1 MQPGQT
7 TRLPLPQDTTVMPW
21 AYFVRRVALFF
32 VVVLTAM
39 TANFVI
45 AHSVPGDPIG
55 AVISQMTTRGGAVE
69 NSAEIIASYRE
80 RFGLDQPT
88 WVQYLIYIWNTAR
101 FDLGTS
107 IIYFP
112 QSVASSIA
120 TALPWTIGL
129 LFVATV
135 IAFTMG
141 SVIGA
146 LLAWSSAPRL
156 VRAFAPLLMIF
167 SSIPY
172 YLLALILL
180 YVFAVWPNWFPLGGG
195 MASGTAGAPL
205 SIEKFINLAYHAV
218 LPALSIVLAGL
229 GFWALSMRG
238 AMINVLGEDY
248 LVLAEAEG
256 LTRRRIFFAYGMRNA
271 LLPQVTNLA
280 LSLGTIASGAVLVEV
295 AFNYPG
301 IGFLL
306 YDALRASDYFMIQGI
321 CFVLVLTVA
330 VAVLILDLIYPLIDP
345 RIARR

>member
-1 MQPGQT
+1 MTWG
-7 TRLPLPQDTTVMPW
+7 
-21 AYFVRRVALFF
+21 YFFKRVALFF

-45 AHSVPGDPIG
+45 SHSVPGDPIG
-55 AVISQMTTRGGAVE
+55 GVISQMTSRGGAVE
-69 NSAEIIASYRE
+69 NADEIIASYRA
-80 RFGLDQPT
+80 RFGLDQPLL
-88 WVQYLIYIWNTAR
+88 VQYVVYVWNTLQ

-112 QSVASSIA
+112 QSVTDSIVK
-120 TALPWTIGL
+120 ALPWTIGL
-129 LFVATV
+129 LLVATV
-135 IAFTMG
+135 IAFTAG

-146 LLAWSSAPRL
+146 MLAWTATPRL
-156 VRAFAPLLMIF
+156 ARFFAPLLMIF

-195 MASGTAGAPL
+195 YASGSKLGFDIGTL
-205 SIEKFINLAYHAV
+205 LNLGYHAV

-229 GFWALSMRG
+229 GFWALGMRG

-248 LVLAEAEG
+248 LTLAEGEG
-256 LTRRRIFFAYGMRNA
+256 LSKRRIFFAYGMRNA
-271 LLPQVTNLA
+271 LLPQITNLA
-280 LSLGTIASGAVLVEV
+280 LSLGTIASGSVLVEV
-295 AFNYPG
+295 AFGYPG

-330 VAVLILDLIYPLIDP
+330 LAVLVLDLIYPLIDP

>member
-1 MQPGQT
+1 MT
-7 TRLPLPQDTTVMPW
+7 W
-21 AYFVRRVALFF
+21 AYFFRRVALFF

-39 TANFVI
+39 TANFII

-69 NSAEIIASYRE
+69 NAAEIIASYRE
-80 RFGLDQPT
+80 RFGLDEPI
-88 WVQYLIYIWNTAR
+88 WVQYLVYVWNTLR

-112 QSVASSIA
+112 QSVTSSIVA
-120 TALPWTIGL
+120 ALPWTIGL
-129 LFVATV
+129 LLVATV
-135 IAFTMG
+135 IAFTAG

-146 LLAWSSAPRL
+146 LLAWSAAPRL
-156 VRAFAPLLMIF
+156 ARALAPMLMIF

-195 MASGTAGAPL
+195 MSSGTGGAPL
-205 SIEKFINLAYHAV
+205 SLEKLLDLGYHAV

-229 GFWALSMRG
+229 GFWALGMRG

-248 LVLAEAEG
+248 LVLAEGEG
-256 LTRRRIFFAYGMRNA
+256 LSRRRIFFAYGMRNA
-271 LLPQVTNLA
+271 LLPQVTHLA

>member
-1 MQPGQT
+1 MTWG
-7 TRLPLPQDTTVMPW
+7 
-21 AYFVRRVALFF
+21 YFLKRIALFF

-39 TANFVI
+39 TANFIV
-45 AHSVPGDPIG
+45 AHAVPGDPIG
-55 AVISQMTTRGGAVE
+55 AVIAQMTTRGGAVE

-80 RFGLDQPT
+80 RFGLDQPLWT
-88 WVQYLIYIWNTAR
+88 QYLIYVWNTLR

-107 IIYFP
+107 ISYFP
-112 QSVASSIA
+112 LSVTASIVS
-120 TALPWTIGL
+120 ALPWTIGL
-129 LFVATV
+129 LLVSTI
-135 IAFTMG
+135 IAFTLG
-141 SVIGA
+141 SGLGA
-146 LLAWSSAPRL
+146 VLAWAAAPRL
-156 VRAFAPLLMIF
+156 VKLFAPLLMIF

-195 MASGTAGAPL
+195 QSSGMTAGFSFSTIL
-205 SIEKFINLAYHAV
+205 DRAYHAF

-229 GFWALSMRG
+229 GFWALGMRG

-248 LVLAEAEG
+248 LQLAESVG
-256 LTRRRIFFAYGMRNA
+256 LSKRRIFFAYGMRNA
-271 LLPQVTNLA
+271 MLPQVTNLA
-280 LSLGTIASGAVLVEV
+280 LSLGTIASGSVLVEV

>member
-1 MQPGQT
+1 MTWG
-7 TRLPLPQDTTVMPW
+7 
-21 AYFVRRVALFF
+21 YFFKRVALFF

-39 TANFVI
+39 TANFII

-55 AVISQMTTRGGAVE
+55 GVISQMTSRGGAVE
-69 NSAEIIASYRE
+69 NADEIIASYRA
-80 RFGLDQPT
+80 RFGLDQPLLI
-88 WVQYLIYIWNTAR
+88 QYVVYVWNTFR

-112 QSVASSIA
+112 QSVTDSIVD
-120 TALPWTIGL
+120 ALPWTISL
-129 LFVATV
+129 LLVATI
-135 IAFTMG
+135 IAFTFG
-141 SVIGA
+141 SIIGA
-146 LLAWSSAPRL
+146 LLAWTATPRL
-156 VRAFAPLLMIF
+156 ARIFAPLLMIF

-195 MASGTAGAPL
+195 YSSGTVVGFDFGSL
-205 SIEKFINLAYHAV
+205 LDLAYHAF

-229 GFWALSMRG
+229 GFWALGMRG

-248 LVLAEAEG
+248 LTLAEGEG
-256 LTRRRIFFAYGMRNA
+256 LSKRRIFFAYGMRNA

-280 LSLGTIASGAVLVEV
+280 LSLGTIASGSVLVEV

-330 VAVLILDLIYPLIDP
+330 LAVLVLDLIYPLIDP
-345 RIARR
+345 RIAHR

>member
-1 MQPGQT
+1 MT
-7 TRLPLPQDTTVMPW
+7 W
-21 AYFVRRVALFF
+21 AYFFKRVTLFF

-39 TANFVI
+39 TANFII

-69 NSAEIIASYRE
+69 NAAEIIASYRE
-80 RFGLDQPT
+80 RFGLDQPL
-88 WVQYLIYIWNTAR
+88 WVQYLVYVWNTLR
-101 FDLGTS
+101 FDLGSS

-112 QSVASSIA
+112 QSVTVSIVN
-120 TALPWTIGL
+120 ALPWTIGL
-129 LFVATV
+129 LLVATV
-135 IAFTMG
+135 IAFSAG
-141 SVIGA
+141 SIIGA
-146 LLAWSSAPRL
+146 MLAWSGTPRAARL
-156 VRAFAPLLMIF
+156 LAPLLMIF

-180 YVFAVWPNWFPLGGG
+180 YLFAVWPNWFPLGGG
-195 MASGTAGAPL
+195 YASGTALGWDL
-205 SIEKFINLAYHAV
+205 RTMLTLAYHAV

-229 GFWALSMRG
+229 GFWALGMRG

-248 LVLAEAEG
+248 LMLAEGEG
-256 LTRRRIFFAYGMRNA
+256 LSKRRIFLAYGMRNA
-271 LLPQVTNLA
+271 LLPQITNLA
-280 LSLGTIASGAVLVEV
+280 LSLGTIASGSVLVEV

-330 VAVLILDLIYPLIDP
+330 LAVLVLDLIYPLIDP
-345 RIARR
+345 RIAHR

>member
-1 MQPGQT
+1 MT
-7 TRLPLPQDTTVMPW
+7 W
-21 AYFVRRVALFF
+21 AYFLQRLALFF

-39 TANFVI
+39 TANFI
-45 AHSVPGDPIG
+45 LAHAVPGDPIG

-80 RFGLDQPT
+80 RFGLDEPI
-88 WVQYLIYIWNTAR
+88 WVQYLVYVWNTLR

-112 QSVASSIA
+112 QSVTAAIVN
-120 TALPWTIGL
+120 ALPWTIGL
-129 LFVATV
+129 LLAATV
-135 IAFTMG
+135 IAFTLG
-141 SVIGA
+141 SILGA
-146 LLAWSSAPRL
+146 LLAWAATPRL
-156 VRAFAPLLMIF
+156 ARVLAPLLIVF

-195 MASGTAGAPL
+195 MASGTTGDPM
-205 SIEKFINLAYHAV
+205 SIAKVLDIAYHGT
-218 LPALSIVLAGL
+218 LPGLSIVLAGL
-229 GFWALSMRG
+229 GFWALGMRG
-238 AMINVLGEDY
+238 AMVNVLGEDY
-248 LVLAEAEG
+248 LTLAEAEG
-256 LTRRRIFFAYGMRNA
+256 LSPRRIFFAYGMRNA

-280 LSLGTIASGAVLVEV
+280 LSLGTIASGSVLVEV

-306 YDALRASDYFMIQGI
+306 YDALRASDYFMIQGV

-330 VAVLILDLIYPLIDP
+330 TAVLVLDLIYPLIDP
-345 RIARR
+345 RIARK

>member
-1 MQPGQT
+1 MT
-7 TRLPLPQDTTVMPW
+7 W
-21 AYFVRRVALFF
+21 AYFLQRVALFI

-39 TANFVI
+39 TANFI
-45 AHSVPGDPIG
+45 LAHSVPGDPIG
-55 AVISQMTTRGGAVE
+55 AVIAQMTTRGGAVE

-80 RFGLDQPT
+80 RFGLDQPIL
-88 WVQYLIYIWNTAR
+88 VQYFAYVWNTVR

-112 QSVASSIA
+112 QSVTGAIVS
-120 TALPWTIGL
+120 ALPWTIGL
-129 LFVATV
+129 LLVATI
-135 IAFTMG
+135 IAFTLG
-141 SVIGA
+141 SIVGA
-146 LLAWSSAPRL
+146 LLAWSAAPRL
-156 VRAFAPLLMIF
+156 ARVLAPVLIVF

-195 MASGTAGAPL
+195 MASGTTGDPFSL
-205 SIEKFINLAYHAV
+205 KKLLDLAYHAT

-256 LTRRRIFFAYGMRNA
+256 LSKRRIFFAYGMRNA
-271 LLPQVTNLA
+271 MLPQVTNLA
-280 LSLGTIASGAVLVEV
+280 LSLGTIASGSVLVEV

-330 VAVLILDLIYPLIDP
+330 TAVLILDLIYPLIDP
-345 RIARR
+345 RIARK

>member
-1 MQPGQT
+1 MTWG
-7 TRLPLPQDTTVMPW
+7 
-21 AYFVRRVALFF
+21 YFFKRIALFF

-39 TANFVI
+39 TANFIV
-45 AHSVPGDPIG
+45 AHAVPGDPIG
-55 AVISQMTTRGGAVE
+55 AVIAQMTTRGGAVE

-80 RFGLDQPT
+80 RFGLDQPLL
-88 WVQYLIYIWNTAR
+88 VQYAVYVWNTLR

-112 QSVASSIA
+112 QTVTGSIVS
-120 TALPWTIGL
+120 ALPWTIGL
-129 LFVATV
+129 LLVATV
-135 IAFTMG
+135 IAFSLG
-141 SVIGA
+141 SVLGA

-156 VRAFAPLLMIF
+156 AKLLAPLLMIF
-167 SSIPY
+167 SAIPY

-195 MASGTAGAPL
+195 MSSGVMGGVSFASIL
-205 SIEKFINLAYHAV
+205 DLAYHAF

-229 GFWALSMRG
+229 GFWALGMRG

-248 LVLAEAEG
+248 LQLAESEG
-256 LTRRRIFFAYGMRNA
+256 LPKRRIFFAYGMRNA

-280 LSLGTIASGAVLVEV
+280 LSLGTIASGSVLVEV

-321 CFVLVLTVA
+321 CFILVLTVA
-330 VAVLILDLIYPLIDP
+330 VAVLLLDLIYPLIDP

>member
-1 MQPGQT
+1 MT
-7 TRLPLPQDTTVMPW
+7 W
-21 AYFVRRVALFF
+21 AYFFKRVTLFF

-39 TANFVI
+39 TANFII

-69 NSAEIIASYRE
+69 NAAEIIASYRE
-80 RFGLDQPT
+80 RFGLDQPL
-88 WVQYLIYIWNTAR
+88 WAQYLVYVWNTLR
-101 FDLGTS
+101 FDLGSS

-112 QSVASSIA
+112 QSVTVSIVN
-120 TALPWTIGL
+120 ALPWTIGL
-129 LFVATV
+129 LLVATV
-135 IAFTMG
+135 IAFSAG
-141 SVIGA
+141 SIIGA
-146 LLAWSSAPRL
+146 MLAWSGTPRAARL
-156 VRAFAPLLMIF
+156 LAPLLMIF

-180 YVFAVWPNWFPLGGG
+180 YLFAVWPNWFPLGGG
-195 MASGTAGAPL
+195 YASGTALGWDL
-205 SIEKFINLAYHAV
+205 RTMLTLAYHAV

-229 GFWALSMRG
+229 GFWALGMRG

-248 LVLAEAEG
+248 LMLAEGEG
-256 LTRRRIFFAYGMRNA
+256 LSKRRIFLAYGMRNA
-271 LLPQVTNLA
+271 LLPQITNLA
-280 LSLGTIASGAVLVEV
+280 LSLGTIASGSVLVEV

-330 VAVLILDLIYPLIDP
+330 LAVLVLDLIYPLIDP
-345 RIARR
+345 RIAHR